1 MGHLGCSRYCHSGVL
16 EILQLDF
23 SEVGTSLLR
32 TLARNHPGF
41 VITEVGETATDIG
54 QLLYENVDVELIHE
68 LMPTMVGQGML
79 IGILTSYYDRGE
91 SEEEGD
97 HEKADLD

>member
-1 MGHLGCSRYCHSGVL
+1 MGHIRRLSYSHSGVF

-23 SEVGTSLLR
+23 SEVGTPLLR
-32 TLARNHPGF
+32 TLSRNHPGF
-41 VITEVGETATDIG
+41 VITEVGENATDIG

-68 LMPTMVGQGML
+68 LMPAMVGQGML
-79 IGILTSYYDRGE
+79 IGILTSCYDSG
-91 SEEEGD
+91 SEGD